1 MDNRFRASKK
11 FHICTAMYALNVEN
25 TEVSDLRILIILR
38 MLLNIFFIPLY
49 FCPSINFLA
58 YNLTYTSKAP
68 IIPITKFDGI

>member
-11 FHICTAMYALNVEN
+11 FHICTAMYALNLEN
-25 TEVSDLRILIILR
+25 TEVSDLRIILR
-38 MLLNIFFIPLY
+38 MLLNIFILLY
-49 FCPSINFLA
+49 FCPSINFHA